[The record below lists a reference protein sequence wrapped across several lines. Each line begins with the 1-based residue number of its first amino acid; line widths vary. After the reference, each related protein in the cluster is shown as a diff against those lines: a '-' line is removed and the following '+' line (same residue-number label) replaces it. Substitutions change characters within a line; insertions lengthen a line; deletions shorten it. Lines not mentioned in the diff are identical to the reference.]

1 MIGKT
6 RRKRTWFV
14 AAVLATGS
22 LLATALPA
30 NAETGVTSSEIKL
43 GITLPLTG
51 AASAG
56 YNKIGNAM
64 NAYFKYVNDN
74 GGVYGRKINLIQK
87 NDEYSPQ
94 LAIAK
99 TNELILK
106 DKVFALVG
114 PLGTATYTAVHKSV
128 GIARRGVPS
137 LFLNTGFS
145 GFANKKSFPTSFTIL
160 PSYAMEAKIAAQF
173 LK

>member
-1 MIGKT
+1 MIRKT
-6 RRKRTWFV
+6 RRRGAWL
-14 AAVLATGS
+14 AATVLAAGS
-22 LLATALPA
+22 LIATALPA
-30 NAETGVTSSEIKL
+30 YAETGVSSSEIKL

-51 AASAG
+51 AASPG

-64 NAYFKYVNDN
+64 NAYFKYVNEN
-74 GGVYGRKINLIQK
+74 GGVYGRKITLIQK

-94 LAIAK
+94 LSIAK

-114 PLGTATYTAVHKSV
+114 PLGTANFTAVHKSV
-128 GIARRGVPS
+128 GLAKRGVPS

-145 GFANKKSFPTSFTIL
+145 GFAKKTN
-160 PSYAMEAKIAAQF
+160 Y
-173 LK
+173 